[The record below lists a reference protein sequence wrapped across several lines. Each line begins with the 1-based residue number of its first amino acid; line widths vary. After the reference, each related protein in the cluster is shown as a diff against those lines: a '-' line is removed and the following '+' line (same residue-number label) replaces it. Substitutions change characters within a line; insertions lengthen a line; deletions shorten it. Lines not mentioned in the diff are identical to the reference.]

1 MNVTIFGVEFH
12 MYGLIIGLAIMLGGF
27 VAGLSIERAER
38 TGLKLS
44 VKREMVWH
52 AIWWA
57 AIGGIV
63 GARLYHVVDAWEFYS
78 GDWGRIV
85 AVWNG
90 GLGIYGAMLGGVM
103 GLVLFSYRKRLVF
116 WEVMDVSAMGLA
128 AGQVLGRWANYVN
141 QELYGR
147 PTQAFWGI
155 RIDEQY
161 RLSGYELV
169 ETYHPLFLYES
180 LLMLLVASVMWWHVS
195 KGKWLIGQGKLV
207 AFYLIGY
214 GLVRFSLEGLRIDN
228 WQVAGVAVARIV
240 SVIAIMLGIFI
251 WKWRRR

>member
-12 MYGLIIGLAIMLGGF
+12 VYGLIIGLAIMLGGF
-27 VAGLSIERAER
+27 VARLSIERAER
-38 TGLKLS
+38 MGLKLS
-44 VKREMVWH
+44 VKQEMVWN

-57 AIGGIV
+57 VIGGIV

-78 GDWGRIV
+78 GDWGRIM

-90 GLGIYGAMLGGVM
+90 GLGIYGAMLGGVV
-103 GLVLFSYRKRLVF
+103 GLMVFSYRKQLVF
-116 WEVMDVSAMGLA
+116 WEVMDVSAMGLVV
-128 AGQVLGRWANYVN
+128 GQVLGRWANYVN

-161 RLSGYELV
+161 RLPGYELV

-180 LLMLLVASVMWWHVS
+180 VLMLLVASLMWWQMS
-195 KGKWLIGQGKLV
+195 KGKWLIGQGRLA

-214 GLVRFSLEGLRIDN
+214 GIVRFSLEGLRIDN
-228 WQVAGVAVARIV
+228 WQIAGMAVAQIV
-240 SVIAIMLGIFI
+240 SVIAIIMGVFI
-251 WKWRRR
+251 WKRR